1 MLDIYAVLRNV
12 KKNPT
17 DMVLVY
23 QNQSVVNAGLPTF
36 SHFEE
41 ALKAFLSAVL

>member
-23 QNQSVVNAGLPTF
+23 QNQSVNAGLPIF
-36 SHFEE
+36 NHFEE